1 MTIRSNYRAATSIL
15 VASLT
20 LLTACASSPLE
31 RRQVVLYS
39 EAEMAAR
46 GAAAYSQMREETS
59 ASEDA
64 RATRY
69 VQCVADHVV
78 EALPEAQRNIYHWEV
93 TLFASEQVN
102 AFALPGG
109 KIGVYEG
116 LLDVAINQHQLAAVM
131 AHEVG
136 HVLANHSNERASQ
149 SALRNVG
156 FGVAQILGASDTTLR
171 ALDVGTQLGLF
182 LPFNRTQESEADLIG
197 LTLMARAGFEPDE
210 SISLWENMA
219 ANSGERTPA
228 LLSTHPS
235 PKTQANVRPLFYLL
249 TRPLVLGWMSF
260 ERACPPPSLSSMQH
274 RLAARTPTASA
285 KNTSLGLLNLARC
298 AQGKRLSLMR
308 RERVRPS
315 EERECSDHSR
325 QTDGK
330 HFRSYGNAPPS
341 SLMP

>member
-1 MTIRSNYRAATSIL
+1 MTIRSNHRAATSIL

-39 EAEMAAR
+39 EAEMATR
-46 GAAAYSQMREETS
+46 GAAAYSQLREETA
-59 ASEDA
+59 ASEDD

-78 EALPEAQRNIYHWEV
+78 EALPEAQRKSFNWEV

-235 PKTQANVRPLFYLL
+235 PSARMDELRARMPAAELELDAAQARGAHPDCI
-249 TRPLVLGWMSF
+249 R
-260 ERACPPPSLSSMQH
+260 
-274 RLAARTPTASA
+274 
-285 KNTSLGLLNLARC
+285 
-298 AQGKRLSLMR
+298 
-308 RERVRPS
+308 
-315 EERECSDHSR
+315 
-325 QTDGK
+325 
-330 HFRSYGNAPPS
+330 
-341 SLMP
+341 

>member
-1 MTIRSNYRAATSIL
+1 MMTRIYPRAATGRH
-15 VASLT
+15 LT
-20 LLTACASSPLE
+20 LLSLLATLAACASSPLE

-39 EAEMAAR
+39 EADMTAR
-46 GAAAYSQMREETS
+46 GEAAYSQMRAEIA

-78 EALPEAQRNIYHWEV
+78 EALPNAQRVNTQWEV

-156 FGVAQILGASDTTLR
+156 FGVAQILGASDTTLS

-182 LPFNRTQESEADLIG
+182 LPFNRTQESEADVIG
-197 LTLMARAGFEPDE
+197 LTLMARAGFEPEE
-210 SISLWENMA
+210 SMSLWENMA
-219 ANSGERTPA
+219 ATAGERSPE

-235 PKTQANVRPLFYLL
+235 PSTRMDDLRARMRAAEAELDAAQAR
-249 TRPLVLGWMSF
+249 G
-260 ERACPPPSLSSMQH
+260 A
-274 RLAARTPTASA
+274 TPDCI
-285 KNTSLGLLNLARC
+285 R
-298 AQGKRLSLMR
+298 
-308 RERVRPS
+308 
-315 EERECSDHSR
+315 
-325 QTDGK
+325 
-330 HFRSYGNAPPS
+330 
-341 SLMP
+341 

>member
-1 MTIRSNYRAATSIL
+1 MMTRIYPRAATGRH
-15 VASLT
+15 LT
-20 LLTACASSPLE
+20 LLSLLATLAACASSPLE

-39 EAEMAAR
+39 EADMTAR
-46 GAAAYSQMREETS
+46 GEAAYSQMRAEIA

-78 EALPEAQRNIYHWEV
+78 EALPNAQRVNTQWEV

-182 LPFNRTQESEADLIG
+182 LPFNRTQESEADVIG
-197 LTLMARAGFEPDE
+197 LTLMARAGFEPEE
-210 SISLWENMA
+210 SMSLWENMA
-219 ANSGERTPA
+219 ATAGERSPE
-228 LLSTHPS
+228 LLSAHPS
-235 PKTQANVRPLFYLL
+235 PSTRMDELRARMPAAEAELDAAQAR
-249 TRPLVLGWMSF
+249 S
-260 ERACPPPSLSSMQH
+260 A
-274 RLAARTPTASA
+274 TPDCI
-285 KNTSLGLLNLARC
+285 R
-298 AQGKRLSLMR
+298 
-308 RERVRPS
+308 
-315 EERECSDHSR
+315 
-325 QTDGK
+325 
-330 HFRSYGNAPPS
+330 
-341 SLMP
+341 

>member
-1 MTIRSNYRAATSIL
+1 MTIRSNHRAATSIL

-210 SISLWENMA
+210 GISLWENMA

-235 PKTQANVRPLFYLL
+235 PRARMDELRARMPAAELELDAAQARGAHPDCI
-249 TRPLVLGWMSF
+249 R
-260 ERACPPPSLSSMQH
+260 
-274 RLAARTPTASA
+274 
-285 KNTSLGLLNLARC
+285 
-298 AQGKRLSLMR
+298 
-308 RERVRPS
+308 
-315 EERECSDHSR
+315 
-325 QTDGK
+325 
-330 HFRSYGNAPPS
+330 
-341 SLMP
+341 